1 MAKIKII
8 ITPGQRFGRLTA
20 VECTAPASDRSRRW
34 RMRCD
39 CGKETVVRLSNLNRG
54 GTTSCG
60 CLRKEQL
67 SQRSRTHRM
76 TGTPEYRSWADMIKR
91 CTNPNGKNFDGYG
104 GRGIKVCERWR
115 DSFSSF
121 YTDMG
126 AKPSPDHTLD
136 RIDNDGDYEPSNCRW
151 ATRRQQAQNR
161 HQFRNRRRDLRGR
174 FTFRAK

>member
-1 MAKIKII
+1 VAKIKIV

-20 VECTAPASDRSRRW
+20 VECASRTTAGSRRW

-39 CGKETVVRLSNLNRG
+39 CGKEKVARLSNLIRG

-67 SQRSRTHRM
+67 SQRVSTHHM
-76 TGTPEYRSWADMIKR
+76 SGTPEYQTWAGMIRR
-91 CTNPNGKNFDGYG
+91 CTNPNDQNFDRYG
-104 GRGIKVCERWR
+104 GRGIKVCEQWR
-115 DSFSSF
+115 ASFSSF

-126 AKPSPDHTLD
+126 ARPSPKYTLD

-161 HQFRNRRRDLRGR
+161 HRVAPYKRRRDLRGR
-174 FTFRAK
+174 FASR